1 MEYRKRI
8 SNIKYQISKRSS
20 VIFIFFCLFFSYL
33 VIKNIQSSVFLKERD
48 KINVVFYGE
57 NTRFYSLDR
66 KNINYL
72 LFFPNSVKVIVP
84 GGYGE
89 YKVGAVGKLASLE
102 KKPEIIRKT
111 FSAITSTLVDLYFY
125 PKKTTIY
132 HQNNSNSNNLQTFK
146 EIFLTNS
153 NANLIDRLFLFYFF
167 TTNNREDYQTID
179 LKPFELGDKEA
190 IFDYNGFYKKFQGS
204 FSQKTYRNYNINVQI
219 IYTKS
224 YKTALLLSQMIEG
237 EGIRVVD
244 LSNQD
249 EFIPGCLLIT
259 SKKISTTKTY
269 QRLANFFK
277 CRLKIGET
285 MVSDIILELGDL
297 EKEWAI
303 N

>member
-1 MEYRKRI
+1 M
-8 SNIKYQISKRSS
+8 SKVKSS
-20 VIFIFFCLFFSYL
+20 SKKSKVFILILLLIGLYFTY
-33 VIKNIQSSVFLKERD
+33 KNVTSSVFLKERD

-72 LFFPNSVKVIVP
+72 LSFPNSVKVIVP

-102 KKPEIIRKT
+102 KKPEIIGKT
-111 FSAITSTLVDLYFY
+111 FSAATSTLVDLYFY

-132 HQNNSNSNNLQTFK
+132 HQNSSNSNNLQTFK

-153 NANLIDRLFLFYFF
+153 NASLIDRLFLFYFF

-179 LKPFELGDKEA
+179 LKPFELGDDNA
-190 IFDYNGFYKKFQGS
+190 IFDYNSFYKKFQGS
-204 FSQKTYRNYNINVQI
+204 FSQKTYRNYDINVQI

-244 LSNQD
+244 LSIQD
-249 EFIPGCLLIT
+249 EFIPSCLLIT

-269 QRLANFFK
+269 QRLADFFK

-285 MVSDIILELGDL
+285 TVSDIILILGDL
-297 EKEWAI
+297 EKKWAI
-303 N
+303 K